1 MQLYSKPDL
10 AAMEVRMLELARLEH
25 LSSASDI
32 WLSRVDGI
40 LPPTAISTETYA
52 REHLKVKGRGETER
66 RYDPD
71 LTPYTAGINEA
82 CDLIGCNVVA
92 VKGNARG
99 AKTLSAEAH
108 ALKRWAHGPY
118 GDVLWY
124 MQSKEDVDDYMEER
138 GEWML
143 EHHPEVTEKVD
154 ETYKRQARNRKK
166 IGDSI
171 ARWLAATAGTTRGKA
186 APFIVADEID
196 GYRLAIAKSILTRL
210 LNRQREYG
218 SAALM
223 YLCSHPDIGPQYG
236 IESVLRRGLRHLW
249 WWQCIHCKK
258 PSSPAAEAP
267 IRMNWNVPAMLPM
280 LKGIDRLDAL
290 DYVREH
296 ARLVCPHCRGEITNE
311 QRLVMSRETGAW
323 VQPAQKLVGPKQVAG
338 AHIVQDIM
346 GFVIHGFMSPFI
358 NIGKA
363 AVEWVTAKLD
373 FDNNH
378 DDTDLKEVTVKTL
391 GEVYEGAT
399 AEIKIDDW
407 ETVKKRMTG
416 GGAYLMGTVPDG
428 VDFLT
433 AFVDIQKGRF
443 AVRVIGYAALSRESW
458 LIDAYEI
465 TSWQDTELARSL
477 GKVSMQ
483 KIDPFRVLSDWSILE
498 EAVFQQSYPLE
509 RDMDWHL
516 PIARVGIDTGGMDE
530 TTINARQFA
539 ANAIHRTKDPIREYR
554 IMLLKGNAQK
564 TGELYGVPRQVMKD
578 DHGEGIKANPV
589 DLLGPVWERTPLVS
603 SIKKIVRHRQNID
616 VPGPGFMYAPANL
629 PNEYFRE
636 IVSEKYIGGE
646 WVQDGPNETWD
657 AYVACETVR
666 ASLNPEDPLLKWETK
681 PPIWARPFRPQIDPG
696 IDMKRSTVVS
706 PYARMVRS
714 NRRN

>member
-1 MQLYSKPDL
+1 
-10 AAMEVRMLELARLEH
+10 MEAGLLELARFEH
-25 LSSASDI
+25 LASAADL

-40 LPPTAISTETYA
+40 QPPTAVSTEQYA
-52 REHLKVKGRGETER
+52 IDHLKVKGRGETER
-66 RYDPD
+66 RYDPN
-71 LTPYTAGINEA
+71 LTPYTAGINQA
-82 CDLIGCNVVA
+82 CDLIGVNVVA

-143 EHHPEVTEKVD
+143 EHHPEVAEKVD
-154 ETYKRQARNRKK
+154 DTYKRQARNRKK

-218 SAALM
+218 TAALM

-236 IESVLRRGLRHLW
+236 IESVLRRSLRHLW
-249 WWQCIHCKK
+249 WWNCLHCGK

-267 IRMNWNVPAMLPM
+267 IRMNWNVPSMLPM
-280 LKGIDRLDAL
+280 IQGVERLDAL
-290 DYVREH
+290 DYVKHH
-296 ARLVCPHCRGEITNE
+296 ARLICPHCTGEITSDE
-311 QRLVMSRETGAW
+311 RLIMSRETGAW
-323 VQPAQKLVGPKQVAG
+323 VQPAQKLIG
-338 AHIVQDIM
+338 AKKVEGEPIIQDIM

-358 NIGKA
+358 NVGKA
-363 AVEWVTAKLD
+363 AAEWVTAKLD
-373 FDNNH
+373 FDNSQ

-407 ETVKKRMTG
+407 SVVKKRMTG

-433 AFVDIQKGRF
+433 AFVDIQQGRF

-458 LIDAYEI
+458 LIDAYEV
-465 TSWQDTELARSL
+465 TNWQDTELARKL
-477 GKVSMQ
+477 GKRPMQ
-483 KIDPFRVLSDWSILE
+483 KLDPFRVLSDWQILE
-498 EAVFQQSYPLE
+498 EAVLQQSYPLE

-516 PIARVGIDTGGMDE
+516 PIAKTGVDTGGMDE
-530 TTINARQFA
+530 TTINARQWA
-539 ANAIHRTKDPIREYR
+539 ASVIHRRENPVRDWR
-554 IMLLKGNAQK
+554 ILLLKGSKYK
-564 TGELYGVPRQVMKD
+564 TGELYGVPKQVMKD
-578 DHGEGIKANPV
+578 DHGEGIKPNPAN
-589 DLLGPVWERTPLVS
+589 LLGPVWERQPLVS
-603 SIKKIVRHRQNID
+603 SIKKIVRRRQNIAM
-616 VPGPGFMYAPANL
+616 PGPGFMYAPMDL
-629 PNEYFRE
+629 GDEYFRE
-636 IVSEKYIGGE
+636 MVSEKYVGGE
-646 WVQDGPNETWD
+646 WIKEGANETWD

-666 ASLNPEDPLLKWETK
+666 ASLNPEDETINWER
-681 PPIWARPFRPQIDPG
+681 PPIWARPFRPEIDRG

-714 NRRN
+714 NRRS